1 MNKSAD
7 RHRSR
12 GGEAK
17 AGSHPQQLAG
27 VLTLVKD
34 LAAVIHSDSTAELFG
49 QSFHTLASAVP
60 FDVGVAVMLEQNLDV
75 YISARPAASKLIGQP
90 LIDRVRGV
98 LKNVIPVSFTGAE
111 IIVKDERQTLD
122 GNDARPA
129 GLQHDVHTILR
140 LDKRTAGLLM
150 IVRGGE
156 PFSDDEKNVL
166 EIFAAQLSMLLE
178 NLRAREKIL
187 SLAETDEITGIP
199 NRRYFRR
206 QLSYEMER
214 ARVYNVPLA
223 LLLIDVDDFKDIN
236 DTFGHVMGDVVLSEL
251 CGTIKSTLRS
261 PDAISRFGG
270 DEFAVILPHTDVGGA
285 AVVAERLLK
294 RVEEMALTS
303 EEGREIRCTVSVGI
317 AQCDPADGTFSDLVR
332 RADDRLYEAKRLGK
346 NRYIA

>member
-129 GLQHDVHTILR
+129 GLQHDDPGAAASATAAAAYFS
-140 LDKRTAGLLM
+140 RTVSRTEAT
-150 IVRGGE
+150 
-156 PFSDDEKNVL
+156 
-166 EIFAAQLSMLLE
+166 AAS
-178 NLRAREKIL
+178 AA
-187 SLAETDEITGIP
+187 SLAVAAPAGPFRSDAHAVQELINRPTPIPTINRPTSNTSGCWETSIAKVPAMVVVEPASATG
-199 NRRYFRR
+199 
-206 QLSYEMER
+206 
-214 ARVYNVPLA
+214 
-223 LLLIDVDDFKDIN
+223 
-236 DTFGHVMGDVVLSEL
+236 
-251 CGTIKSTLRS
+251 
-261 PDAISRFGG
+261 
-270 DEFAVILPHTDVGGA
+270 
-285 AVVAERLLK
+285 
-294 RVEEMALTS
+294 
-303 EEGREIRCTVSVGI
+303 
-317 AQCDPADGTFSDLVR
+317 
-332 RADDRLYEAKRLGK
+332 
-346 NRYIA
+346 